1 VLFWL
6 YVQEVPVAVASQTK
20 ALILDA
26 AVKIASRDGIDGL
39 TIGELAKAVGMS
51 KSGLFA
57 HFKGKDQLQLEVLQK
72 ARDQFVDVVLRPA
85 FKFARGEPRVQ
96 AMLKNW
102 LHHLNDDGAL
112 QGGRILIA
120 ASIELDDR
128 PGPLRDFAKN
138 VQKDLITNVE
148 KAARIAVE
156 EGHFRQDLDVELF
169 AWSMYSHVLGY
180 FHFKRM
186 LDDPK
191 AELHLKRAFNT
202 LLTMSRASHINL
214 NTKDKSKKKK

>member
-1 VLFWL
+1 MG
-6 YVQEVPVAVASQTK
+6 VASQTK
-20 ALILDA
+20 SLILETA
-26 AVKIASRDGIDGL
+26 LKMASRDGIDGL

-57 HFKGKDQLQLEVLQK
+57 HFRGKHQLQLEVLQE

-85 FKFARGEPRVQ
+85 FKFPAGEPRVK

-102 LHHLNDDGAL
+102 LDHLNDDGGL

-128 PGPLRDFAKN
+128 PGVLRDFAKN
-138 VQKDLITNVE
+138 VQKDLIANVQ
-148 KAARIAVE
+148 KAVCIAID
-156 EGHFRQDLDVELF
+156 EGHFRKELDVELF

-186 LDDPK
+186 LEDPK
-191 AELHLKRAFNT
+191 TERHLKRAFNT
-202 LLTMSRASHINL
+202 LLEMSRVQ
-214 NTKDKSKKKK
+214 TDKNSKKKRKTD